1 VITLIRYSR
10 HARERM
16 VERGISSNEVEDAI
30 KTGSKEMQGSKILHN
45 YRHFT
50 AVTIRINKDYFVITV
65 MPRC

>member
-1 VITLIRYSR
+1 MITLVRYSR

-16 VERGISSNEVEDAI
+16 IERGISSNEVEDAI
-30 KTGSKEMQGSKILHN
+30 RKGSKEMQNNKILHH

-50 AVTIRINKDYFVITV
+50 AVTIRIKKDYFVITV

>member
-1 VITLIRYSR
+1 MILYSR

-16 VERGISSNEVEDAI
+16 VERGISSKEAEDAI
-30 KTGSKEMQGSKILHN
+30 KMGAKEQQGEKVLHH

-50 AVTIRINKDYFVITV
+50 AVTIKEKGNYIVITV

>member
-1 VITLIRYSR
+1 MIVYSR

-16 VERGISSNEVEDAI
+16 VERGISSNEEEDAI
-30 KTGSKEMQGSKILHN
+30 RMGAKERRNEKVLHH

-50 AVTIRINKDYFVITV
+50 AVTIKTKEGYFVITL